1 MISRPWLTGLLLLS
15 FAPAI
20 LITPSQ
26 MPWIL
31 WILPLTATFLITR
44 QRQPVAHP
52 QQETIEVPPEFSL
65 ARRSHTPREQWQT
78 TVMRWR
84 AAIETLPEGV
94 MILDHQ
100 FAISWFNPEAQ
111 NLLGLFA
118 KRDLGQ
124 SVLYPLGQPVLDDYL
139 RQGDFSRPLDLP
151 SPING
156 HRMLNIRF
164 IPMEN
169 AQSWLVLVR
178 DITTCYQIDRQQS
191 DFLANV
197 SHELKTPL
205 TVFRGMLELLPELTP
220 DSEQWHSALALM
232 QKQTERMQGVIEDQT
247 ALLRLGS
254 RQEYPVCPIDMRT
267 FLKELVEEA
276 KALSGARCHEFV
288 LSVDTEFAFAGNR
301 ELLRCVASNL
311 LFNAVHHTP
320 PQSEVRVVWQ
330 KDHLNQPTLIV
341 SDNGPG
347 IAAYHLPRLTEKHYR
362 VTFQQSVAADHLPH
376 QGTGLGLAL
385 VKQTMDRCRG
395 QLEIA
400 SQPGIGSRFA
410 CRFPSTSLIRQPDH
424 ES

>member
-1 MISRPWLTGLLLLS
+1 MTSRTWLTGLALLS

-20 LITPSQ
+20 LITPFH
-26 MPWIL
+26 PHWVL

-44 QRQPVAHP
+44 QWQPVAHP
-52 QQETIEVPPEFSL
+52 QPDSIDVPPEFSL

-124 SVLYPLGQPVLDDYL
+124 SVLYPLGQPVLDDYI
-139 RQGDFSRPLDLP
+139 RNGDFSRPLDIP
-151 SPING
+151 SPLNG
-156 HRMLNIRF
+156 NRMLNIRF

-178 DITTCYQIDRQQS
+178 DITSCYQIDRQQS

-220 DSEQWHSALALM
+220 DSEQWHSALNLM
-232 QKQTERMQGVIEDQT
+232 QKQADRMQGVIEDQT

-254 RQEYPVCPIDMRT
+254 RHDYPVRPIDMRA
-267 FLKELVEEA
+267 FLDDLVEEA
-276 KALSGARCHEFV
+276 RALSGERRHEFL
-288 LSVDTEFAFAGNR
+288 LSVETGFAFAGNR
-301 ELLRCVASNL
+301 ELIRCVASNL

-330 KDHLNQPTLIV
+330 KDQHDQPTLII

-362 VTFQQSVAADHLPH
+362 VTFQPSMAIDHLPH

-385 VKQTMDRCRG
+385 VKQTMDRCCG
-395 QLEIA
+395 KLEIA
-400 SQPGIGSRFA
+400 SQPGIGSRFV
-410 CRFPSTSLIRQPDH
+410 CRFPSTSDDKATR
-424 ES
+424 S